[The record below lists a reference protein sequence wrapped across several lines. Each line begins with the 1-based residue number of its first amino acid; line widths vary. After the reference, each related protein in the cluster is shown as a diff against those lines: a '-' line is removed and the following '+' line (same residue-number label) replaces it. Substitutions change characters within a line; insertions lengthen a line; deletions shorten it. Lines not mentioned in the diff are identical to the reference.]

1 MTKPGGNSK
10 IIYTYWKP
18 YSGIW
23 HKPTGRG
30 GTWSKVTNPK
40 NCYAFLWG
48 TNTGIHSNGRTLIMM
63 EGVDM
68 TGGDGNV
75 DNEILSV
82 EAALANIR

>member
-1 MTKPGGNSK
+1 MTKPRGNSK
-10 IIYTYWKP
+10 IIYTYWKA

-30 GTWSKVTNPK
+30 GTWKVADPK
-40 NCYAFLWG
+40 NCNAFLWG
-48 TNTGIHSNGRTLIMM
+48 TYTGIHSNGRSLIMM

-68 TGGDGNV
+68 AGGDGNV
-75 DNEILSV
+75 DNGILSV